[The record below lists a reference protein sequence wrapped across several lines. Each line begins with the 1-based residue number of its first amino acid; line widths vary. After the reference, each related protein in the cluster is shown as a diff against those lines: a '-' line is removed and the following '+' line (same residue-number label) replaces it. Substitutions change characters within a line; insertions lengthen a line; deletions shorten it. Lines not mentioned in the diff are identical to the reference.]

1 MIALRSL
8 MHIKLDLL
16 PGFQRSVAIHLDGRV
31 VREDILA
38 ATDWTDK
45 AEAFGIIEPFNS
57 TRLHASTSLA
67 RQSNELGDEAYS
79 L

>member
-1 MIALRSL
+1 MIALRSF

-16 PGFQRSVAIHLDGRV
+16 PGFQRSVSIHLDGRV

-67 RQSNELGDEAYS
+67 RHSNE
-79 L
+79 

>member
-1 MIALRSL
+1 
-8 MHIKLDLL
+8 
-16 PGFQRSVAIHLDGRV
+16 

-67 RQSNELGDEAYS
+67 RHSNEWGGEA
-79 L
+79 